1 MKSGSALSFAN
12 EMLVYVHLL
21 TRLTGKSKEKIILK
35 KKMTTRSAKY
45 NFRFP
50 VKKFHCISYTD
61 MYASLLKYSKHQKK
75 ELASLTANSSEK
87 GLLSDRKQNLPTFV
101 KKWKH
106 GSIHVR
112 K

>member
-1 MKSGSALSFAN
+1 MKSGSTLTFAN

-21 TRLTGKSKEKIILK
+21 TRLTGKSKEKIIVK
-35 KKMTTRSAKY
+35 KNDYSLSKIQFS
-45 NFRFP
+45 FP

-61 MYASLLKYSKHQKK
+61 KYASLLKYSKHQKK